1 MRKQWMTMLS
11 VWAAAVLSSAAA
23 ADLAI
28 NGDFKEGAGQDGIP
42 VGWTQNKG
50 EWNKPWGRAVLENG
64 ILTIVSP
71 ARETHLYTRSRNF
84 KFHPGDEFEVEVTA
98 RGKGTLEFGIYA
110 YTSKGMFC
118 ESTIV
123 KVPLSDKETVF
134 KQQLLP
140 RAGRGNTPEMA
151 RIVVGAGPGSE
162 VVITHIAARLV
173 EKAGA
178 DPAALAINGDFK
190 EGVDKDGVPVRW
202 VQNKGEWNKPWGTVV
217 LKDGALVITS
227 AGQRTHLYTA
237 KPRIECRPDE
247 AFEIE
252 VTARGKGKLEY
263 GIYAYNSQGGFCES
277 SSSAETL
284 GEQETV
290 YKGRFTPRAGRGNT
304 PEEMSVFVG
313 VDAGG
318 EAVISRI
325 VARRLEPVPERKLDA
340 AQDFVLDDFS
350 SIAKWKSNRRDR
362 APRSVT
368 VDGNPAMQLTLPA
381 IVTGAPLLD
390 MDESML
396 FAGHKGIRFRVKG
409 EPGQKVMLPV
419 AVAGISSNQGSW
431 RYTAYVPVEGDAW
444 QTVTLAW
451 QDFVPPGGVENGEF
465 GAPGALNA
473 GGVGTVIFGDRWQI
487 EHCNRPIAPYTVTVD
502 DLTLVKE
509 AAATPLEP
517 YPEKPLSGVIEKMKA
532 GEPVLIICSGDSITA
547 GTSVQDADANRY
559 GVKLQE
565 YLRQAFHNDKI
576 QVEVVAV
583 GGARTFDLQVWAGRD
598 FAGKKPDLV
607 TVLIGYNDKSA
618 AWSPRYYRKSLAA
631 YIDKVKSITGGSP
644 AFLLFATIPGRGVRY
659 TMMDDFADEVRQLG
673 QERGI
678 AVYDLAADFKALP
691 EEEFKANFA
700 DMAHPNNAGHEF
712 IARKITDFLSK

>member
-11 VWAAAVLSSAAA
+11 VWAAAVLSSTAA

-28 NGDFKEGAGQDGIP
+28 NGDFKEGVGKDGIP

-50 EWNKPWGRAVLENG
+50 EWNKPWGQAKLADG
-64 ILTIVSP
+64 TLTIVSP
-71 ARETHLYTRSRNF
+71 AKETHLYTRTRNF
-84 KFHPGDEFEVEVTA
+84 KFHPGDEFEMEVTA
-98 RGKGTLEFGIYA
+98 RGRGTLEFGIYA
-110 YTSKGMFC
+110 YTSGGAFC

-123 KVPLSDKETVF
+123 KVPLSEKTTVF
-134 KQQLLP
+134 KQRLIP

-151 RIVVGAGPGSE
+151 RMVVGAGPGSE
-162 VVITHIAARLV
+162 VVITSIVARLV
-173 EKAGA
+173 EKTAAGS
-178 DPAALAINGDFK
+178 AALAINGDFK
-190 EGVDKDGVPVRW
+190 EGVGKDGLPARW
-202 VQNKGEWNKPWGTVV
+202 IQNKGEWNKPWGTVV
-217 LKDGALVITS
+217 LRDGKLVITS

-237 KPRIECRPDE
+237 KPRFECRPDE
-247 AFEIE
+247 TFEIE

-263 GIYAYNSQGGFCES
+263 GIYAYNRQDGFCETS
-277 SSSAETL
+277 THTETL
-284 GEQETV
+284 GDKETV
-290 YKGRFTPRAGRGNT
+290 YKSRFVPRAGRGNT
-304 PEEMSVFVG
+304 PEMISVFVG

-325 VARRLEPVPERKLDA
+325 EARRLEPGPERKLDA

-350 SIAKWKSNRRDR
+350 SVAKWKSNRQDR

-368 VDGNPAMQLTLPA
+368 VDGNPAMELTLPA
-381 IVTGAPLLD
+381 IITGAALLD

-396 FAGHKGIRFRVKG
+396 LADHQGIRFRVKG
-409 EPGQKVMLPV
+409 EPGKTVMLPV
-419 AVAGISSNQGSW
+419 AVAGISSNLGSW

-444 QTVTLAW
+444 RTVTLAW
-451 QDFVPPGGVENGEF
+451 KDFVPPGGVENGEF
-465 GAPGALNA
+465 GAPGALHA
-473 GGVGTVIFGDRWQI
+473 GGVGTVVFGDRWQI
-487 EHCNRPIAPYTVTVD
+487 EHCNRAIAPYKVTVD

-509 AAATPLEP
+509 AAATPMEK
-517 YPEKPLSGVIEKMKA
+517 YPDRPLADVIEKMKA
-532 GEPVLIICSGDSITA
+532 GEPVSIICSGDSITA
-547 GTSVQDADANRY
+547 GTAVQDADANRY

-565 YLRQAFHNDKI
+565 FLRRAFHNDKI

-618 AWSPRYYRKSLAA
+618 AWSPRYYRKSLET

-644 AFLLFATIPGRGVRY
+644 AFLLLATIPGRGVRY
-659 TMMDDFADEVRQLG
+659 TMMDDFAEEVRKLG
-673 QERGI
+673 QDRGI

-691 EEEFKANFA
+691 EAEFKANFA